1 MSYPYRVV
9 VSKAVETIVN
19 AKDKVTQKV
28 TLTTILPEGDM
39 KELLE
44 AALVK
49 RGWKKREDGKLE
61 RTAPDGT
68 KQTFDLD
75 ELTVTTE
82 LSVEDKIRK
91 EKTVEVVGD
100 AIRREDIESEKDRL
114 RARAGADLE
123 KQLAVSDDE
132 KTQKKRE
139 LEKQVADKLIAG
151 DEQRKK
157 DLNEALLEVYAE
169 ALKKK
174 AASLGSVTSV
184 KEERRDGGREYELV
198 IKVAE

>member
-1 MSYPYRVV
+1 
-9 VSKAVETIVN
+9 
-19 AKDKVTQKV
+19 
-28 TLTTILPEGDM
+28 
-39 KELLE
+39 
-44 AALVK
+44 VK
-49 RGWKKREDGKLE
+49 RGWKKTADGKLE

-100 AIRREDIESEKDRL
+100 AVRREDIESEKDRL

-123 KQLAVSDDE
+123 KTLAVSDDE
-132 KTQKKRE
+132 KATKKRE